1 MANIVKLALRKN
13 VVSDGILTR
22 DPWSHNPELYRLS
35 YAHHIFMFL
44 NYKRP
49 IVAEFNL
56 SLSLCK
62 ENANYL
68 ITRRWLRSR
77 GVFDRDSGVGLSLV
91 FRGFSFFSG
100 LDAGLSTISLTI

>member
-1 MANIVKLALRKN
+1 MGKWGERRDLNPRPLEPQSRALPTELRPPYFYVFKLRQTDEAN
-13 VVSDGILTR
+13 
-22 DPWSHNPELYRLS
+22 
-35 YAHHIFMFL
+35 
-44 NYKRP
+44 
-49 IVAEFNL
+49 FNL

>member
-1 MANIVKLALRKN
+1 MFTSFSIKKKWGERRDLNPRPLEPQSRALP
-13 VVSDGILTR
+13 T
-22 DPWSHNPELYRLS
+22 ELRPPYF
-35 YAHHIFMFL
+35 YVL
-44 NYKRP
+44 NYTKP
-49 IVAEFNL
+49 IVAKFNL

-77 GVFDRDSGVGLSLV
+77 GVFDRDSEVGLSLV

-100 LDAGLSTISLTI
+100 LDAGLSTISLTV